1 MSQLHPAHYSLH
13 IEPDLNQFRF
23 SVRTEI
29 LFEPADSVKEIV
41 LNALDLTVRNC
52 GAECGDVFEDCTFV
66 LEPENETLRIV
77 LPRVMSGQIRVWVV
91 CDGQINDLMA
101 GFYQSRY
108 VHNGHSKVL
117 AVTQFQESDARRAFP
132 CCDHPAYKASFD
144 IEIDVEPGFSAVSN
158 AAIAQ
163 ITPLENGRRRFIFER
178 TPRMSTYL
186 VFFGVADFQYVRK
199 ADSERVRVITM
210 PGMTSFADFGLDFG
224 GNALEYCE
232 QYYGIAYPFS
242 KLDLIAIPDFAFGA
256 MENWGAITFR
266 ENLLLCYPGV
276 TSTSGKG
283 RICEII
289 AHETVHQWFGNLVT
303 PSDWK
308 YLWLNESFAT
318 YFGYG
323 IVDHYHPEW
332 GIWDQ
337 FLLGQTADAM
347 RRDALH
353 ENFPIEIPGGEHV
366 VINASTAPIIYSK
379 GGSILR
385 QIHGYIGDDHFRR
398 GLQNYLK
405 THAYACT
412 SSSQLWEAF
421 ESVSDLPV
429 SRIMKSWISQPG
441 FPLLEVHRDGQALT
455 ITQKRFTSL
464 PAHFEQVWVAPVIID
479 TFSETG
485 EMIRLTLLLE
495 NELQTV
501 HLPESTAAYKVNA
514 GQTGFYRVRYLD
526 AANMTALSSKIRN
539 KTLSQEDR
547 WGLHSDY
554 AALLER
560 GDVTLTDY
568 RNFLGD
574 YTQEDAFL
582 PLSSISGSLYEL
594 WLIMNDPNGVHAV
607 SDQIAGQAVSF
618 WETILERIGYE
629 PQAGEAH
636 TTAILRDQ
644 ILWPAALLGSRTA
657 GDWGC
662 QQFRKLKTGTP
673 VNPDIL
679 KSVMQ
684 IGAFF
689 EGDAALEWFDSRFRQ
704 SASEHERLN
713 ILTALGCFSEKP
725 VIEKALDYVLDQVPA
740 RNQFIPVVSMS
751 FNPNAVPL
759 LWNWY
764 TSHLDRLE
772 QFHPLLYERI
782 LTALISSSG
791 IHRPDEVRNFFNA
804 YMLKS
809 EKAGDAIRLALER
822 LEIRLRM
829 RRAEGISAL

>member
-1 MSQLHPAHYSLH
+1 MTQLRPVHYTLH
-13 IEPDLNQFRF
+13 IEPDLSQFRF
-23 SVRTEI
+23 GIRTEI
-29 LFEPADSVKEIV
+29 LFEPANAVEEIT
-41 LNALDLTVRNC
+41 LNALDLAVKTCQAQCDNT
-52 GAECGDVFEDCTFV
+52 FEDCAFV
-66 LEPENETLRIV
+66 LEPENEMLRVV
-77 LPRVMSGQIRVWVV
+77 LPRVMSGRIRLLII
-91 CDGQINDLMA
+91 CDGEINDLMA
-101 GFYQSRY
+101 GFYRSRY
-108 VHNGHSKVL
+108 VHDGQPAVL

-132 CCDHPAYKASFD
+132 CCDHPSYKATFD
-144 IEIDVEPGFSAVSN
+144 IEMDVEPGFSAISN
-158 AAIAQ
+158 AATARIE
-163 ITPLENGRRRFIFER
+163 PLENGRRRFIFER

-186 VFFGVADFQYVRK
+186 VFFGVADFQYVHRS
-199 ADSERVRVITM
+199 DSERVRVITM
-210 PGMTSFADFGLDFG
+210 PGMTPFADFGLDFG
-224 GNALEYCE
+224 DNALKYCE
-232 QYYGIAYPFS
+232 QYYDIAFPFS

-266 ENLLLCYPGV
+266 ENLLLYYPGV

-323 IVDHYHPEW
+323 IVHHYHPEW

-385 QIHGYIGDDHFRR
+385 QIHGYIGDDHFRK
-398 GLQNYLK
+398 GLRNYLK

-441 FPLLEVHRDGQALT
+441 FPLLEAHRNGQELT

-464 PAHFEQVWVAPVIID
+464 PAHFEQTWVAPVLID
-479 TFSETG
+479 AFSETG
-485 EMIRLTLLLE
+485 ESERLTILLE
-495 NELQTV
+495 DGLQTV
-501 HLPESTAAYKVNA
+501 LLPEAAATYKINA
-514 GQTGFYRVRYLD
+514 GQTGFYRVQYHD
-526 AANMTALSSKIRN
+526 AANMTALSKKIRN
-539 KTLSQEDR
+539 KFLAPEDR

-560 GDVTLTDY
+560 GDVSLADY
-568 RNFLGD
+568 LNFLD
-574 YTQEDAFL
+574 AYAQEDAFL
-582 PLSSISGSLYEL
+582 PLSGISGSLYDL
-594 WLIMNDPNGVHAV
+594 WLILNDASGGHPIPA
-607 SDQIAGQAVSF
+607 QIAEQAVRF
-618 WETILERIGYE
+618 WETVLERIGYA
-629 PQAGEAH
+629 PHTGDAH

-644 ILWPAALLGSRTA
+644 ILWPAALLGSQNA
-657 GDWGC
+657 GDWGR
-662 QQFRKLKTGTP
+662 QQFHKLMSGAP
-673 VNPDIL
+673 VDPDIL

-689 EGDAALEWFDSRFRQ
+689 EGEAAMEWFDSRFRQ
-704 SASEHERLN
+704 SSSEHERLN
-713 ILTALGCFSEKP
+713 ILAALGCFREKP
-725 VIEKALDYVLDQVPA
+725 VIEKALDYVLDRVPA
-740 RNQFIPVVSMS
+740 RNQFIPVVYMS
-751 FNPNAVPL
+751 LNPHAVPL

-764 TSHLDRLE
+764 TSHIDRLE

-782 LTALISSSG
+782 LTALIPSVG
-791 IHRPDEVRNFFNA
+791 IHQPDTVRDFFNV
-804 YMLKS
+804 YMVKS
-809 EKAGDAIRLALER
+809 EKAGDAIRLALEK
-822 LEIRLRM
+822 LEIHIRM
-829 RRAEGISAL
+829 RHAAGVATA